1 MPQGQP
7 FAGAPPPAGFR
18 AWLAAQQSRYALW
31 APVALGAGALGYLL
45 PGFEPPVWTG
55 WAAGG
60 LALTALA
67 LRRVLPWGGVLLA
80 GLALAALGYG
90 AAILRAETVATPVL
104 RAPTP
109 AVTVSGLVLDAFGHR
124 DGRAR
129 ILLALDG
136 VPGLAPGEAP
146 AVARIALRKA
156 DAMPRPGERLTLR
169 VRLTPLTLPV
179 TPGGYDFAR
188 AAWFAGIGAYGFAL
202 GPPQV
207 LPPGDAAGPL
217 EAATVWIAGRRYD
230 ASARIHALLPGSA
243 GAIAA
248 ALTVGDRGQIAA
260 RDDSALRDSSLA
272 HVLSISGLHMAIV
285 GLGAFGAIRFC
296 GALVPFVALRF
307 QVKKWAAAGALL
319 AAAIY
324 LAISGASVPAQRSFL
339 MIGLVFVAVLIDR
352 AAFTLRMVAISALV
366 VLVLA
371 PESVLDPSFQMS
383 FAAVTALVAAFEA
396 FEDWQI
402 RRGRPLV
409 MRDGWGGH
417 LGHALLVAVLASA
430 VAGLAT
436 APYAAFHFNRIAF
449 YGVLANVAA
458 MPVIGFVIMPFCAV
472 GLLLM
477 PFGLDAWAF
486 QVAGWG
492 IDAMLAIARWTSGLP
507 GAAGHVAS
515 WPDLALG
522 LVTLGGL
529 WLALWRGRW
538 RLAGLAPIA
547 AALALGWLTP
557 PPDILIDRDAKNVAV
572 RAEDGRL
579 AIVSGRRARF
589 AATEW
594 LERDGDER
602 PVGEAARA
610 GREGVWT
617 CAQKLCVAHVRGL
630 DVGYLERAGNEAH
643 ACAAGLDILIAAREI
658 EPCGQGLTLTAADA
672 ARDGAMALHISE
684 DGTIALDTVRRHI
697 GERRWTVWAEAPGAR

>member
-7 FAGAPPPAGFR
+7 FRGEAPPPGFLG
-18 AWLAAQQSRYALW
+18 WLASQRRRFALW
-31 APVALGAGALGYLL
+31 APVALGCGALVFLL
-45 PGFEPPVWTG
+45 PAFEPPAWTG
-55 WAAGG
+55 AA
-60 LALTALA
+60 ALA
-67 LRRVLPWGGVLLA
+67 LAGGAMLARRFLPRGAVVLA
-80 GLALAALGYG
+80 GLALVALGH
-90 AAILRAETVATPVL
+90 AVAVLRAETVATPVL
-104 RAPTP
+104 RAPTL
-109 AVTVSGLVLDAFGHR
+109 AVEVSGRVLDAFGHR

-136 VPGLAPGEAP
+136 VPGLKTGEAP
-146 AVARIALRKA
+146 AVVRIALRKV
-156 DAMPRPGERLTLR
+156 DGLPRPGDRLALR

-188 AAWFAGIGAYGFAL
+188 AAWFDGIGAYGYAL
-202 GPPQV
+202 GPPRL
-207 LPPGDAAGPL
+207 LPPAEEASPVAA
-217 EAATVWIAGRRYD
+217 VQQWIAGRRFD
-230 ASARIHALLPGSA
+230 ASARIHALLPGST

-248 ALTVGDRGQIAA
+248 ALTVGDRSQIAA
-260 RDDSALRDSSLA
+260 RDDEALRDSSLA

-285 GLGAFGAIRFC
+285 GLGTFGLIRFA
-296 GALVPFVALRF
+296 GALVRPIALRF
-307 QVKKWAAAGALL
+307 QLKKWAAAGALL
-319 AAAIY
+319 AAAVY

-352 AAFTLRMVAISALV
+352 SAFTLRMVAVSAGV
-366 VLVLA
+366 VLLLA

-396 FEDWQI
+396 FEDWQV

-409 MRDGWGGH
+409 MRDGWGGRF
-417 LGHALLVAVLASA
+417 GYWLLVAVLASS
-430 VAGLAT
+430 VAGAAT

-458 MPVIGFVIMPFCAV
+458 MPVISFVIMPFCAL
-472 GLLLM
+472 GLVLM

-492 IDAMLAIARWTSGLP
+492 IDAMLAIARWTSDLP

-547 AALALGWLTP
+547 AAMALGWLAL

-572 RAEDGRL
+572 RAADGRL
-579 AIVSGRRARF
+579 AVVSGRRARF
-589 AATEW
+589 TATEW

-602 PVGEAARA
+602 AVAASARA

-617 CAQKLCVAHVRGL
+617 CEDKLCVARVRGL
-630 DVGYLERAGNEAH
+630 DVGYMERAGSGAR
-643 ACAAGLDILIAAREI
+643 ACAAGLDIVIAAREI
-658 EPCGQGLTLTAADA
+658 EPCAQGLTLTAADV
-672 ARDGAMALHISE
+672 ARDGAMALYIAP
-684 DGTIALDTVRRHI
+684 DGTVSIDTVRRHI
-697 GERRWTVWAEAPGAR
+697 GERRWTVWSGEGEL